1 MATSQKRQQIR
12 GATLGVNMM
21 KGRSKNRI
29 PTDPHKMV
37 SFVSKHPFWGNIY
50 IRVFSHSQML
60 RYKHLS
66 KLVVLLNFVA
76 HKTSS
81 RLAYFVSIKFVQ
93 TTTVLICRA
102 NWASAA
108 MALVHLHSDM
118 EDAGVWSPDNV
129 RLSFLHGNPM
139 LKYVTFSVF
148 GQIHLD
154 IYIYLDSITLQK
166 EKNRY
171 SHHHSNELCLCDQAP
186 YPILES
192 TFSMVGPTGKLIST
206 LYVDLCLI
214 WGGPLGYGPKVDII
228 AEEINNNY
236 CNKHTNQKV
245 HQSLLFF

>member
-1 MATSQKRQQIR
+1 
-12 GATLGVNMM
+12 
-21 KGRSKNRI
+21 
-29 PTDPHKMV
+29 
-37 SFVSKHPFWGNIY
+37 
-50 IRVFSHSQML
+50 ML

-66 KLVVLLNFVA
+66 ELVVLLNFVA

-154 IYIYLDSITLQK
+154 IYIFGLNHIAEGKL
-166 EKNRY
+166 
-171 SHHHSNELCLCDQAP
+171 P
-186 YPILES
+186 YP
-192 TFSMVGPTGKLIST
+192 GKHFQH
-206 LYVDLCLI
+206 
-214 WGGPLGYGPKVDII
+214 GGPNR
-228 AEEINNNY
+228 EIDLNPV
-236 CNKHTNQKV
+236 C
-245 HQSLLFF
+245 

>member
-1 MATSQKRQQIR
+1 
-12 GATLGVNMM
+12 
-21 KGRSKNRI
+21 
-29 PTDPHKMV
+29 
-37 SFVSKHPFWGNIY
+37 
-50 IRVFSHSQML
+50 ML

-139 LKYVTFSVF
+139 LKYVTFAVF

-154 IYIYLDSITLQK
+154 IYLDSITLQK
-166 EKNRY
+166 EKIDIHITIQMNCAFVTR
-171 SHHHSNELCLCDQAP
+171 LL
-186 YPILES
+186 
-192 TFSMVGPTGKLIST
+192 T
-206 LYVDLCLI
+206 LSWKALSA
-214 WGGPLGYGPKVDII
+214 WWAQQG
-228 AEEINNNY
+228 N
-236 CNKHTNQKV
+236 
-245 HQSLLFF
+245 